1 MTSSR
6 ILKTGVAIL
15 FFALI
20 IAYVAFKSGFFSK
33 TSPESASDLKKDQ
46 TETLAN
52 DSSAKIDT
60 LMSTLDSS
68 ADNQNPD
75 DHLSSSKSTLAFKPS
90 DVKELP
96 NSNRPITKQQKEE
109 QKTSKGEKDN
119 TDFDANWH
127 AYSSKSA
134 PAFTS
139 DDIYYDRIR
148 ANQANKNLPVLTQH
162 QSDSLQR
169 DEARR
174 NWINNHP
181 DDSHWKFLENKY
193 PTEGSLN
200 ANYVDSLLNVNLP
213 NQK

>member
-75 DHLSSSKSTLAFKPS
+75 DHLSSFKSTLAFKPS

-96 NSNRPITKQQKEE
+96 NSNQPITKQQKEE
-109 QKTSKGEKDN
+109 QKTSKGKKDK
-119 TDFDANWH
+119 TEFDANWH

-139 DDIYYDRIR
+139 DDFYK
-148 ANQANKNLPVLTQH
+148 ASPNPPVLSQY